1 MPRFDHV
8 AVQVRDM
15 DVAIDFYVEKLDFTL
30 KSRNLNEQGGEEYT
44 FLSLGDL
51 SLELLRDLTRDDYC
65 GLPVE
70 HPYCPHLAIEV
81 EDMGAAVRKLE
92 AAGVAIAKGPLRIE
106 GEATWMYFAD
116 PDNNALEFIQ
126 WLKEA

>member
-1 MPRFDHV
+1 
-8 AVQVRDM
+8 
-15 DVAIDFYVEKLDFTL
+15 
-30 KSRNLNEQGGEEYT
+30 
-44 FLSLGDL
+44 
-51 SLELLRDLTRDDYC
+51 
-65 GLPVE
+65 
-70 HPYCPHLAIEV
+70 
-81 EDMGAAVRKLE
+81 MGAAVRKLE